1 MAKLSNTKA
10 ELKKSVAYK
19 KKRVLR
25 LIFLFKN
32 YFGVFFCL
40 TYLEREILAKVSNW
54 NQKSLPPITKKV
66 KHCLN

>member
-25 LIFLFKN
+25 LIFLFKY

-40 TYLEREILAKVSNW
+40 TYLERDSGKTIKLESE
-54 NQKSLPPITKKV
+54 KSSTNNKEGKTLP
-66 KHCLN
+66 

>member
-40 TYLEREILAKVSNW
+40 TYLERDSG
-54 NQKSLPPITKKV
+54 KSIKLESEKSSTNNKEGKTLP
-66 KHCLN
+66 